1 MPEYGLCMACFF
13 PYMERTFDFVLIWEN
28 TDQRKPV
35 CWHIFYS
42 VFLQSNLTFEI
53 YITYIYIYNMVPVL
67 QILPET
73 SQNSVENH
81 KVDINYMLAFCA
93 SRDSLKNFF
102 VNS

>member
-1 MPEYGLCMACFF
+1 
-13 PYMERTFDFVLIWEN
+13 
-28 TDQRKPV
+28 
-35 CWHIFYS
+35 
-42 VFLQSNLTFEI
+42 
-53 YITYIYIYNMVPVL
+53 MVPVL

-93 SRDSLKNFF
+93 SRDTLKNFF